1 MTFFD
6 SEVVR
11 AEIVH
16 INELQEKLYK
26 NMFSFYQMNKQD
38 KLDHV
43 ELIKTLLDKQKVL
56 YTRLCLSDDPEAKRM
71 KENITRSASMLGMPP
86 DVDMNVI
93 FSNMETLIE
102 HMKEQVEE
110 KET

>member
-38 KLDHV
+38 KLEHV
-43 ELIKTLLDKQKVL
+43 DLIKNLLDKQKVL

-71 KENITRSASMLGMPP
+71 KENIVRSASMLGMPP
-86 DVDMNVI
+86 NVDMNVI
-93 FSNMETLIE
+93 FSNMEKLIE